1 MANIPH
7 EVESCCKLCGT
18 VLAFHLDIIQPLAL
32 MNALKSRQKAANY
45 YAIMKHPV
53 QHNGQHHRSQ
63 SPEHEVHSCTTMD
76 GTKALT
82 HLHSI
87 IPSIGIIP
95 FTCFTHNPMV
105 KLHNSIRLPGTGHRT
120 QLLPC
125 GLQTSFDL
133 GGIVAEWIQHKAPL
147 F

>member
-7 EVESCCKLCGT
+7 EVESCCRLCGT
-18 VLAFHLDIIQPLAL
+18 VLAFHLDTVQPLAL
-32 MNALKSRQKAANY
+32 MNALKSRQKASNY
-45 YAIMKHPV
+45 YAILKHPV
-53 QHNGQHHRSQ
+53 QHNGQVPVTRARGALLHHHGQYHSSHTPALHHPISQ
-63 SPEHEVHSCTTMD
+63 GHS
-76 GTKALT
+76 L
-82 HLHSI
+82 HLFLW
-87 IPSIGIIP
+87 PAGP
-95 FTCFTHNPMV
+95 
-105 KLHNSIRLPGTGHRT
+105 GHRT